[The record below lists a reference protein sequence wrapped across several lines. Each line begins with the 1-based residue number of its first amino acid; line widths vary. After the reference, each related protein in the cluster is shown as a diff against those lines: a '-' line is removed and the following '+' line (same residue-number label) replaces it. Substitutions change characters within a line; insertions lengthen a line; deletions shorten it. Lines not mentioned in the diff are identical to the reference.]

1 MGENQFLIKM
11 YGFSHNFLQTKIT
24 MQKIH
29 MIFNLD
35 AKKKLLILFQKSLS
49 KENVYLVCL
58 GRLQSVRDRQFGLI
72 FNQLKV
78 RESMY

>member
-35 AKKKLLILFQKSLS
+35 AKKVTYPVS
-49 KENVYLVCL
+49 KEFVKRKCVFLSVSDVPP
-58 GRLQSVRDRQFGLI
+58 GKQS
-72 FNQLKV
+72 K
-78 RESMY
+78 